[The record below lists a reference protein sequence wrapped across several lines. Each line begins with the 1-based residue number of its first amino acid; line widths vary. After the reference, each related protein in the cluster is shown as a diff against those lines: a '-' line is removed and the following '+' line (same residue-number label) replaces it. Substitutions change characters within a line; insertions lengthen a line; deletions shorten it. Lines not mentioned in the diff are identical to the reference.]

1 MEYSFPQVDR
11 TVGYAWNMSQRIL
24 NEVGI
29 KPTMTGD
36 VPDGSSSMKTVIN
49 FDRELT
55 PTEKATLDVV
65 MASNPTLPPVASGTV
80 LKIKDIWNRLNDF
93 KLATGLDFKL
103 YYSQSVPGSGN
114 VDVIE
119 LHASKTLS
127 TQERNKTISEYSKL
141 IT

>member
-1 MEYSFPQVDR
+1 MEYSYTQVSG
-11 TVGYAWNMSQRIL
+11 GYRWNMVQRIL

-36 VPDGSSSMKTVIN
+36 TPDGSGGMKTVVV

-55 PTEKATLDVV
+55 QNEKEILDVV
-65 MASNPTLPPVASGTV
+65 MADNPTNPPTAAGTV

-93 KLATGLDFKL
+93 KLATGQDFKL
-103 YYSQSVPGSGN
+103 YYSESVPGSGN
-114 VDVIE
+114 IDQIE
-119 LHASKTLS
+119 LHATKTLS
-127 TQERNKTISEYSKL
+127 TQERNKVVSEYAKL

>member
-1 MEYSFPQVDR
+1 M
-11 TVGYAWNMSQRIL
+11 TQRIF
-24 NEVGI
+24 NEVGL

-36 VPDGSSSMKTVIN
+36 SPDGAGGMKTVIN

-55 PTEKATLDVV
+55 PTEKSILDVV
-65 MASNPTLPPVASGTV
+65 MASNPTQPPVASGTV

-103 YYSQSVPGSGN
+103 YYSESIPGSGN
-114 VDVIE
+114 IDQIE
-119 LHASKTLS
+119 LHAPKILS

-141 IT
+141 IA